1 MYITSPSPFSARA
14 RCKYCS
20 SIPKYYK
27 IAWDRWLLDNFY
39 RDAAAQ
45 LKRNMSGL
53 GTAYR
58 NLRKAYDKYSKISA
72 QSFNGTHTQVATLY
86 YKHDIREDDEDFLID
101 LMICECGKTSWKYK
115 VSERIHVKHRRMRYD
130 LPNQFP
136 IK

>member
-1 MYITSPSPFSARA
+1 MYITSPSSFSARA

-20 SIPKYYK
+20 GTPKYYK

-45 LKRNMSGL
+45 LKRNMNGL
-53 GTAYR
+53 NAIFRTS
-58 NLRKAYDKYSKISA
+58 RKKIQKYNRISS
-72 QSFNGTHTQVATLY
+72 QSFNVTHSQLATLY

-101 LMICECGKTSWKYK
+101 LMVCECGKSAWKYK
-115 VSERIHVKHRRMRYD
+115 VSERFHVKHRRMRYD
-130 LPNQFP
+130 LPKKFP